1 MVAEVPLA
9 GLSFDARPFAS
20 TTEQTMTATTHRLI
34 SILAAIG
41 LVASTAIAQAPRA
54 PEERPAVPAAGL
66 VITKAMAGKQDV
78 TKVLVSKVKDNRLVV
93 VATGEFLG
101 VRDVEN
107 PIVVEYVLDGK
118 KQSVELSAIPGDTL
132 NAATPGADWVKGVAV
147 LGAGK
152 KVPDGPLAVK
162 LAIYGKSGG
171 WVDVT
176 DACNAAIANHE
187 LKIVASDKLVAGD
200 PPSGVKIMLVSY
212 VLDGKEGTK
221 ACDQNQELAI
231 STSIATAPQ
240 EWDALPG
247 LKATFSRKIEARNTD
262 LNRFIPADG
271 NTVFNA
277 TGLMREWP
285 KDGPKE
291 LWRLKTGPSIGATVE
306 SGGRA
311 FAAGQLDGKQWAYC
325 LDAKTGSVVWK
336 AELAPEFMVQSHWW
350 GTVASPLVDGD
361 RVYYIPY
368 QRDGDYTTG
377 GGDVYV
383 QKPELCHLVCLRA
396 SDGKELWRSGGGIP
410 LVNGF
415 STPLVVGGTLFVLPH
430 RTEEKPVLLA
440 LDKVTGKVLWTGK
453 DQGLNYGGTNFAG
466 ASPTY
471 LELDGE
477 GQLVFGHGGQ
487 QVVGVSTKDGSILWS
502 IERQMGHGLL
512 ASAVAA
518 SNRVLLSCG
527 ENRFSMCVELKK
539 RDGKYVPGIEYQDS
553 KNQVN
558 WFHTPS
564 IHDNAVYGFGSYR
577 LQCTSLES
585 GKVLWE
591 QVDRKSW
598 DTRQQLIVADGLIF
612 ALTTGKELVMA
623 EANKNGYQELGRVR
637 HGLEM
642 GHTQQPTL
650 ANGRLYIR
658 GFDTVVCYQLTESL
672 LESTPD
678 VGSSV
683 MPR

>member
-1 MVAEVPLA
+1 MNQL
-9 GLSFDARPFAS
+9 
-20 TTEQTMTATTHRLI
+20 TTRGRTMTTTTHRLI
-34 SILAAIG
+34 PMLAAIG
-41 LVASTAIAQAPRA
+41 LVASTAIAQTPRS
-54 PEERPAVPAAGL
+54 PEERPAAPAVGL

-78 TKVLVSKVKDNRLVV
+78 TKVLASKVKDNRLVV
-93 VATGEFLG
+93 VATGEYLG

-107 PIVVEYVLDGK
+107 PIVVEYVLDGN
-118 KQSVELSAIPGDTL
+118 KQTVELSAIPGDTL
-132 NAATPGADWVKGVAV
+132 NRATPGADWVKGVAV

-152 KVPDGPLAVK
+152 KVPDGRLAVK
-162 LAIYGKSGG
+162 LAIYGINRG

-187 LKIVASDKLVAGD
+187 LKIVASDKLAGIPAFAD
-200 PPSGVKIMLVSY
+200 PLGKIMLVSY

-221 ACDQNQELAI
+221 ACDQNQELSI

-240 EWDALPG
+240 ELDSLPR

-277 TGLMREWP
+277 TGLLRAWP

-325 LDAKTGSVVWK
+325 LDAKTGRVIWK
-336 AELAPEFMVQSHWW
+336 AELAPEFMVKSHWW

-377 GGDVYV
+377 GGDVYG

-415 STPLVVGGTLFVLPH
+415 STPLVVGGTLFVLPR
-430 RTEEKPVLLA
+430 RTEEKNVLLA

-453 DQGLNYGGTNFAG
+453 DQGLKYGGTNYAG

-477 GQLVFGHGGQ
+477 GQLVFDHGAQ
-487 QVVGVSTKDGSILWS
+487 NVVGVSTKDGSILWS
-502 IERQMGHGLL
+502 IERQMAHGLM

-518 SNRVLLSCG
+518 SNRVLLSSG
-527 ENRFSMCVELKK
+527 EKRFSTCIELRK
-539 RDGKYVPGIEYQDS
+539 RDGRYVPEIVYEGS
-553 KNQVN
+553 KNQLN

-564 IHDNAVYGFGSYR
+564 IHDGAVYGFSSYR
-577 LQCTSLES
+577 LQCTSLDS
-585 GKVLWE
+585 GEVLWE
-591 QVDRKSW
+591 QFDRKNW

-623 EANKNGYQELGRVR
+623 EANKTGYQELGRVH
-637 HGLEM
+637 HGLEL

-678 VGSSV
+678 SGSSV